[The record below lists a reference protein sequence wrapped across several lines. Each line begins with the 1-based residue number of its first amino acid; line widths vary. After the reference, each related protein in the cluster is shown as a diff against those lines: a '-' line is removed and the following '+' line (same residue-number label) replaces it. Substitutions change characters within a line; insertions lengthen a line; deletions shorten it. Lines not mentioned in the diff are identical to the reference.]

1 MFCSIFHAA
10 SVIESSQQQG
20 SRKLTPDQ
28 IRQIDFVCAE
38 VGKVLA
44 GLLQTP
50 AAKGQQVII
59 HISKDRREVWIE
71 KPAEM
76 VHIRM
81 TPG

>member
-1 MFCSIFHAA
+1 M
-10 SVIESSQQQG
+10 
-20 SRKLTPDQ
+20 TPEQ

-44 GLLQTP
+44 GLLGTP
-50 AAKGQQVII
+50 AVKGQQVII

-76 VHIRM
+76 VHIRLG
-81 TPG
+81 TER